1 MTYTPQDARLSAHNE
16 TQWDM
21 LNNFFAHFTTQ
32 DWMRPHGREWTFGDV
47 PYHMMYFQSLA
58 VESIRKGQTDTEHQE
73 IRTMRELNQFNQSRF
88 AARPSNQ
95 TGEQSFALFRRSQ
108 ETLRTTLRSLGG
120 DQPDFDHL
128 VWYGVLRAR
137 GWHTTRF
144 MMEYTYWHNWLHFS
158 EATLRYNNQLPPISA
173 EMMHHAL
180 TLHMD
185 FTAGAL
191 NHRVAADRFVWVL
204 TLTGSGGGTW
214 TITVDKGEGHAH
226 EGEPDSGTPDLYM
239 TRPIDVHLKA
249 AFNMMNPLRVSMF
262 TRITGAARKRALL
275 AKLFTP
281 APDEV
286 WTPIDESEVEPMQG

>member
-58 VESIRKGQTDTEHQE
+58 VESIRKGQADTEHQE

-95 TGEQSFALFRRSQ
+95 TGEQSFALFRRSKKP
-108 ETLRTTLRSLGG
+108 LRTTLRALGG

-191 NHRVAADRFVWVL
+191 NHRAAADRFVWVL